1 MNIID
6 LSICFTFKLS
16 ETLSFNPILG
26 TLVSVSNSYN
36 EYFVIA
42 DKVGDIIGKGLA
54 IDPSVS
60 FCSDAWQLT
69 VGLNPM
75 NALFHLVFK
84 ANTKSGRDI
93 LVILNGLG

>member
-16 ETLSFNPILG
+16 ETLSFHPILR
-26 TLVSVSNSYN
+26 TLVSIGNSYN
-36 EYFVIA
+36 EYFVIT
-42 DKVGDIIGKGLA
+42 DKIGDIIGKGFA

-60 FCSDAWQLT
+60 FGSDAWQLT

>member
-1 MNIID
+1 MKIID
-6 LSICFTFKLS
+6 LSIFFTFKLS
-16 ETLSFNPILG
+16 ETLSFHPIFR
-26 TLVSVSNSYN
+26 TLISIRYGYN
-36 EYFVIA
+36 EYLIMA
-42 DKVGDIIGKGLA
+42 DQVGDIIGKGFA

-60 FCSDAWQLT
+60 FCSDAWQLA

-75 NALFHLVFK
+75 NALFDLVFK